1 VASEVKNR
9 RDEIH
14 RTIANVSTLPTLP
27 GVITKLNT
35 LVDNDKS
42 SIDQMSHV
50 ISSDQTLSARVL
62 KLVNSP
68 FYGFPGRVSTV
79 SHALI
84 LLGVNVVKGLTLSAS
99 IFELMEKQAV
109 GLWEHSLGTAVVARF
124 IAKELGHSDLDGV
137 STAAL
142 LHDIGKVVIKVMF
155 VEDYQKIQTM
165 ASSRNATLLE
175 VEQEVL
181 HTDHAEIGSWL
192 ALAWNLPQKLIEPIA
207 FHHSVERAME
217 QKTVASIVH
226 LSDVLVKGY
235 GFGSSGD
242 EYVSPIQQAAWEHL
256 NLTDEIVDKLVNALE
271 QELMEAKSFSFE
283 VQAG

>member
-1 VASEVKNR
+1 MNDT
-9 RDEIH
+9 RDRIF
-14 RTIANVSTLPTLP
+14 RTISNVATLPTLP
-27 GVITKLNT
+27 GVITKLNS
-35 LVDNDKS
+35 LVDNDRS
-42 SIDQMSHV
+42 SIDQMSNV

-109 GLWEHSLGTAVVARF
+109 GLWEHSLGTAVIARF
-124 IAKELGHSDLDGV
+124 IARELGYPDLDGI

-142 LHDIGKVVIKVMF
+142 LHDIGKVVLKVMF
-155 VEDYQKIQTM
+155 IEDYNKVQFL
-165 ASSRNATLLE
+165 SLSRDLPSLE
-175 VEQEVL
+175 IEHEIL
-181 HTDHAEIGSWL
+181 STDHAEIGSWL
-192 ALAWNLPQKLIEPIA
+192 AQAWNLPRKLIEPIA
-207 FHHSVERAME
+207 FHHSVERARE
-217 QKTVASIVH
+217 QKTTASIVH
-226 LSDVLVKGY
+226 LADVLVKSY

-242 EYVSPIQQAAWEHL
+242 EFVAPIQQAAWEHL
-256 NLTDEIVDKLVNALE
+256 NLTDEKIEKLINAME
-271 QELMEAKSFSFE
+271 QELMEARSFSFE

>member
-1 VASEVKNR
+1 MGNKRE
-9 RDEIH
+9 EIH
-14 RTIANVSTLPTLP
+14 RAISNVSNLPTLP
-27 GVITKLNT
+27 GVISKLNS
-35 LVDNDKS
+35 LVENDRS

-109 GLWEHSLGTAVVARF
+109 GLWEHSLGTAVIARF
-124 IAKELGHSDLDGV
+124 IAKELGHPDLDSV

-142 LHDIGKVVIKVMF
+142 LHDIGRVVLKVMF
-155 VEDYQKIQTM
+155 VEDYQKIQTLIS
-165 ASSRNATLLE
+165 ARDATMLE

-181 HTDHAEIGSWL
+181 NTDHAEIGSWL
-192 ALAWNLPQKLIEPIA
+192 ARAWNLPEKLIEPIA
-207 FHHSVERAME
+207 FHHSVERAKE

-235 GFGSSGD
+235 GFGFSGD
-242 EYVSPIQQAAWEHL
+242 EFVSSIQQAAWEHL
-256 NLTDEIVDKLVNALE
+256 SLTDEKVEKIVSALE
-271 QELMEAKSFSFE
+271 MELMDARSFSFE

>member
-1 VASEVKNR
+1 MNNR
-9 RDEIH
+9 RDQIH
-14 RTIANVSTLPTLP
+14 RTISNVSTLPTLP
-27 GVITKLNT
+27 GVLTKLNS

-42 SIDQMSHV
+42 SIDQMSRV

-99 IFELMEKQAV
+99 IFELMEKEAV

-124 IAKELGHSDLDGV
+124 ISKELGHADLDGV
-137 STAAL
+137 STAGL

-155 VEDYQKIQTM
+155 VEEYNKIQSI
-165 ASSRNATLLE
+165 ASSRDMTMLE
-175 VEQEVL
+175 VEQEIL
-181 HTDHAEIGSWL
+181 KTDHAEIGSWL
-192 ALAWNLPQKLIEPIA
+192 AQAWNLPQKLIEPIA
-207 FHHSVERAME
+207 YHHDVQRATE
-217 QKTVASIVH
+217 QRTVASIVH
-226 LSDVLVKGY
+226 LADVLVKGC
-235 GFGSSGD
+235 GFGTSGD
-242 EYVSPIQQAAWEHL
+242 EYVAPIQPAAWEHL
-256 NLTDEIVDKLVNALE
+256 NLTEEIVEKMVGALE
-271 QELMEAKSFSFE
+271 EELMEAKSFSFE